1 VRLKYNAMELK
12 PITGTLA
19 ATNQPDSIASAA
31 PSQTYFGVAE
41 NLMPGVRVLAKKPQC
56 AIALCM
62 LCAHVV
68 ESLLKAY
75 ASKAL
80 GSEAAVSMPFRSG
93 LSVKGYA
100 QQVVRPSEL
109 VISVICTML
118 HTSCA
123 SPLKFKASF
132 YLLLNRWSQNS
143 QPYLS

>member
-1 VRLKYNAMELK
+1 MELK
-12 PITGTLA
+12 PITGTVA

-68 ESLLKAY
+68 ECLLKAY

-80 GSEAAVSMPFRSG
+80 GSEAAVTKRDIQHNLDALWKRAISER
-93 LSVKGYA
+93 LRA
-100 QQVVRPSEL
+100 APSPPE
-109 VISVICTML
+109 
-118 HTSCA
+118 
-123 SPLKFKASF
+123 
-132 YLLLNRWSQNS
+132 
-143 QPYLS
+143 